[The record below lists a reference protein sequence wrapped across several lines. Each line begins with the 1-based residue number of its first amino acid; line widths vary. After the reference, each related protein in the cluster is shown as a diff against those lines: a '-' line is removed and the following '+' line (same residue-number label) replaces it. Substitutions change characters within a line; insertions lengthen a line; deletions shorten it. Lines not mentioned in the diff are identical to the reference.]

1 MSAGLEAGPARAAE
15 AVRQVLGEVGAAR
28 ATIGALGF
36 ALAGSD
42 TAAIEYREAL
52 ARLGS
57 LAVALEI
64 ALCSA
69 ASALMAAEQALP
81 VDAGLSGAG
90 YD

>member
-1 MSAGLEAGPARAAE
+1 MSAGLEAGTARAAE
-15 AVRQVLGEVGAAR
+15 AVQEVLGEVRAAR
-28 ATIGALGF
+28 AAIGGLGF

-42 TAAIEYREAL
+42 TAAVEYREAL

-69 ASALMAAEQALP
+69 AAALMAEQALP
-81 VDAGLSGAG
+81 GDAGLSGAG
-90 YD
+90 DD